1 MRPIHMLWLKRYC
14 LAPCFYFTALRQW
27 RQLQL
32 PYFVHCRLQF
42 DKFSSFVVLFPSSNS
57 THIAQLRA
65 WMQPVFDKRQ
75 IKIKSIQLCQT
86 TDLPCPVAVKTIS
99 ALSFLGPQMRY
110 VFPSNKELSVTLVS
124 NHFISEQAFFF
135 STHPPHP
142 RCSKAKETT
151 PLSAGTCLAAALPA
165 LGWKGHWPAC
175 CDSRRGH
182 DCSSS
187 HHWGHG
193 SGFGLHD
200 EPVRTRSQ
208 CGMVQTASGA
218 PVIRRLKE
226 NDLGVKRNSV
236 PPLELQSTFSML
248 IDYELSSLHS
258 TTRRK
263 NESTWKQD
271 FPLAIFHRYE
281 MKTWLRW
288 PYQDDW
294 LPGASQSHRLSW
306 SKGITLPQHY

>member
-65 WMQPVFDKRQ
+65 WMQPVFDKHQ

-124 NHFISEQAFFF
+124 NHFISEQAFLFIF
-135 STHPPHP
+135 QPILLTHAAQKPRKPLHSLLGLALQPP
-142 RCSKAKETT
+142 CQ
-151 PLSAGTCLAAALPA
+151 LSGEKDIGQLAVTVGEATIVALLTIEVMEA
-165 LGWKGHWPAC
+165 
-175 CDSRRGH
+175 DSA
-182 DCSSS
+182 SMMSQ
-187 HHWGHG
+187 WGHVHNAG
-193 SGFGLHD
+193 W
-200 EPVRTRSQ
+200 
-208 CGMVQTASGA
+208 C
-218 PVIRRLKE
+218 RL
-226 NDLGVKRNSV
+226 
-236 PPLELQSTFSML
+236 LQAL
-248 IDYELSSLHS
+248 
-258 TTRRK
+258 
-263 NESTWKQD
+263 Q
-271 FPLAIFHRYE
+271 
-281 MKTWLRW
+281 
-288 PYQDDW
+288 
-294 LPGASQSHRLSW
+294 
-306 SKGITLPQHY
+306 

>member
-65 WMQPVFDKRQ
+65 WMQPVFDKHQ

-124 NHFISEQAFFF
+124 NHFISEQAFLFF
-135 STHPPHP
+135 FNP
-142 RCSKAKETT
+142 
-151 PLSAGTCLAAALPA
+151 
-165 LGWKGHWPAC
+165 
-175 CDSRRGH
+175 
-182 DCSSS
+182 SSS
-187 HHWGHG
+187 PT
-193 SGFGLHD
+193 LLK
-200 EPVRTRSQ
+200 SQ
-208 CGMVQTASGA
+208 GNHSTLCWDLPCSRLASS
-218 PVIRRLKE
+218 R
-226 NDLGVKRNSV
+226 VKRT
-236 PPLELQSTFSML
+236 LA
-248 IDYELSSLHS
+248 SLL
-258 TTRRK
+258 
-263 NESTWKQD
+263 WQ
-271 FPLAIFHRYE
+271 
-281 MKTWLRW
+281 
-288 PYQDDW
+288 
-294 LPGASQSHRLSW
+294 
-306 SKGITLPQHY
+306 